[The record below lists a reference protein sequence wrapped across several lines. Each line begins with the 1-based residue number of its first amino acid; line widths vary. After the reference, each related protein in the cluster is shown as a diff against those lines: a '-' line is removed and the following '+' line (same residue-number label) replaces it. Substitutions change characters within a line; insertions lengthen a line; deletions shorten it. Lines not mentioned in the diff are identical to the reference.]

1 MEIKVHA
8 IDMGL
13 SPRLEE
19 YINRKVDR
27 LDKYLSNII
36 EANLELHKEGRSEQP
51 VAQLTI
57 RDVRGTI
64 FRVEEKKQTDFFA
77 TVDVVV
83 DRMQRQLS
91 RYKKKK
97 SRRGTRVARVEAE
110 VEMLPLEELEIF
122 EDEEEPEGKIL
133 RRKEILLTPMYEEE
147 AVDQMELLGHDF
159 FVYQDGDSGK
169 VSVLYKRRDGNYGL
183 IVTDK

>member
-1 MEIKVHA
+1 MKIEVHA
-8 IDMGL
+8 RDMGL

-19 YINRKVDR
+19 YINKKVDR

-36 EANLELHKEGRSEQP
+36 DANLELHKEGRSEQP

-57 RDVRGTI
+57 RDERGTI

-97 SRRGTRVARVEAE
+97 SRRASRVARVEAE
-110 VEMLPLEELEIF
+110 VDMLPLDELEMYD
-122 EDEEEPEGKIL
+122 DEQEADGKIL
-133 RRKEILLTPMYEEE
+133 RRKEILLTPMFEEE
-147 AVDQMELLGHDF
+147 AIDQMELLGHDF
-159 FVYQDGDSGK
+159 FVYQDGESGS
-169 VSVLYKRRDGNYGL
+169 VNVLYKRRDGNYGL

>member
-1 MEIKVHA
+1 MKIEVHA
-8 IDMGL
+8 REMGL

-57 RDVRGTI
+57 RNERGTI

-97 SRRGTRVARVEAE
+97 NRRKSRVARVEAE
-110 VEMLPLEELEIF
+110 VEMLPFEELDVF
-122 EDEEEPEGKIL
+122 EEEEEAKIL
-133 RRKEILLTPMYEEE
+133 RRKEILLTPMFEEE
-147 AVDQMELLGHDF
+147 AIDQMELLGHDF

-169 VSVLYKRRDGNYGL
+169 VHVLYKRRDGNYGL
-183 IVTDK
+183 IITDK